1 MKKTL
6 LALSVL
12 AAGSAQAGINLY
24 DANGVVVDLSGA
36 AEVQY
41 LQPIQDKDNDNAD
54 AGIHLDDGDLQ
65 LNTTIAVTDQ
75 LNAVLVSVLLSK
87 LCLMTTCVLNLTMS
101 YGLVLA
107 VISVR

>member
-12 AAGSAQAGINLY
+12 AAGSANAGINLY
-24 DANGVVVDLSGA
+24 DANGVTVDLSGA

-41 LQPIQDKDNDNAD
+41 FQNYVDSDASNTDD
-54 AGIHLDDGDLQ
+54 AGLHLDDGDLQ

-75 LNAVLVSVLLSK
+75 LNAVAGIGFKFEKRDVE
-87 LCLMTTCVLNLTMS
+87 TTSC
-101 YGLVLA
+101 GLVLA
-107 VISVR
+107 VTSVH